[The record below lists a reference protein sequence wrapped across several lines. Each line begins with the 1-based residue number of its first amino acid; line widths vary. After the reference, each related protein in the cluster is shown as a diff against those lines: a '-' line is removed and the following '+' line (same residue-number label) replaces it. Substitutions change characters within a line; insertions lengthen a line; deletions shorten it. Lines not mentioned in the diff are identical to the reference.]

1 MDTRAEEAASQAAS
15 DVEAAKE
22 EALKQM
28 EVNAASLE
36 AGIERANSAIE
47 KLTEAKQSVRPP
59 VLAGWLAGWL
69 SGCLPAC
76 LSGWLAKASFFLLTR
91 VPLPPGVAGRAVCRH
106 WRRVP
111 LGEHEAVW
119 LLRVRFVLRISY
131 VRRRL

>member
-15 DVEAAKE
+15 DVEAANE

-69 SGCLPAC
+69 VGWLSGCL
-76 LSGWLAKASFFLLTR
+76 SVWLAGQGVIFSSYSRPTASRCCRSGRLSTLAQST
-91 VPLPPGVAGRAVCRH
+91 PG
-106 WRRVP
+106 
-111 LGEHEAVW
+111 
-119 LLRVRFVLRISY
+119 
-131 VRRRL
+131 